1 MTIPLDKL
9 YHYIESIAQDIRG
22 DSVIIYRFY
31 PHGSKKIE
39 NLAPIS
45 KLEHTKFFMSPHLY
59 CNDQEPLNY
68 ELYNKP
74 IHIKKHSKF
83 KFLLEKYGS
92 VVTIDPNRNLR
103 WNHNIYDQSLLLHS
117 EKRSENLEKYKNNTF
132 IPVYYWSHAII
143 ALDWFRYA
151 RHESFKKSIKKQF
164 LIYNRAWGGTREYRL
179 KFVDLLIEYD
189 LYKNS
194 QISFNPIEPESK
206 IHYTQH
212 TFINNNWRPNYNLDY
227 YIVDR
232 SVASS
237 QSSADYEIDDYNST
251 EFEIVLETLFDDD
264 RLHLTEK
271 ILRPIALEQPFL
283 VAATCGSLAYLR
295 SYGFKTFASVIDETY
310 DTIEDPLAR
319 LRAMVNSM
327 NEITQWS
334 QSERE
339 VKLNL
344 IKQITKYN
352 RKHFFSDKF
361 INQVT
366 DELKYN
372 LKQAFDQL
380 EIINTS
386 GVYINRRKELA
397 KYHEYKEIILNES
410 TRQNIATVVHRA
422 RQYYM
427 RSLSR

>member
-31 PHGSKKIE
+31 PHGSKK
-39 NLAPIS
+39 
-45 KLEHTKFFMSPHLY
+45 LEDLSMLRSINSVNYSILPSIY
-59 CNDQEPLNY
+59 CNDQEPLQYHVYANCGAVDFDGKATQ
-68 ELYNKP
+68 LFKKYN
-74 IHIKKHSKF
+74 
-83 KFLLEKYGS
+83 L
-92 VVTIDPNRNLR
+92 IDFDFNFNRNR
-103 WNHNIYDQSLLLHS
+103 RTIYDQSLLLHS
-117 EKRSENLEKYKNNTF
+117 EKRSKNLEAYKNNTF
-132 IPVYYWSHAII
+132 IPVYYWSHALI

-151 RHESFKKSIKKQF
+151 RHESFKKCTKKQF
-164 LIYNRAWGGTREYRL
+164 LIYNRAWSGAREYRL
-179 KFVDLLIEYD
+179 KFVDLLIEHD

-194 QISFNPIEPESK
+194 QISFSPVDPESK

-212 TFINNNWRPNYNLDY
+212 QYINVTWHPIYNLEY
-227 YIVDR
+227 YILDR

-237 QSSADYEIDDYNST
+237 QSSAEYEIDDYNST
-251 EFEIVLETLFDDD
+251 DFEIVLETLFDDD

-295 SYGFKTFASVIDETY
+295 SYGFKTFASVINETY

-319 LRAMVNSM
+319 LTALVNSM
-327 NEITQWS
+327 KEITQWS

-339 VKLNL
+339 TKLNL

-352 RKHFFSDKF
+352 RKHFFSNKF

-366 DELKYN
+366 DELKHN
-372 LKQAFDQL
+372 LKQAFDEL
-380 EIINTS
+380 EITNTS
-386 GVYINRRKELA
+386 SIFINRRKKLA
-397 KYHEYKEIILNES
+397 TYFEIKEYLLTRD
-410 TRQNIATVVHRA
+410 TRQNITTILKKA
-422 RQYYM
+422 REYYM
-427 RSLSR
+427 RSLSK